1 MSSCS
6 RPFRNDVFS
15 CFIVG
20 RKGKRD
26 TGECGAKVNADNQLG
41 LTPTGTF
48 NLNRGISYPVL
59 GLRHSL
65 AHSMSCDR
73 LLQAITRR
81 SAQRLDRLL
90 RIVQVG
96 VQRCGVMTQ
105 LLAGGHR
112 AGRPL
117 ICIARGT
124 PQRVLVVHRETR
136 RGRTMVR
143 RWGTRRGGVRGRGDE
158 CIARCVRWLLNWR
171 RLGTMLVPLRSKS
184 ERLEP

>member
-1 MSSCS
+1 MRNSLVSRKCSPLSAVWISHLLFGMSSCS
-6 RPFRNDVFS
+6 RPFRNDVLS

-20 RKGKRD
+20 RESKCD

-48 NLNRGISYPVL
+48 DLNRGIPHPVL
-59 GLRHSL
+59 GLGHSL

-73 LLQAITRR
+73 LLQTIPRR
-81 SAQRLDRLL
+81 STQRLDGLL

-105 LLAGGHR
+105 LLAWGHR

-117 ICIARGT
+117 VCIAGGS
-124 PQRVLVVHRETR
+124 PQRVLVVHRKTR

-143 RWGTRRGGVRGRGDE
+143 RWGTR
-158 CIARCVRWLLNWR
+158 
-171 RLGTMLVPLRSKS
+171 
-184 ERLEP
+184 